1 MHSRAISLM
10 SCALEM
16 LCNGQL
22 GGLNE
27 KAGGHKPHPTEWPLS
42 DIISTHGH
50 SVTIIRKLVDGF
62 LL

>member
-1 MHSRAISLM
+1 MNSRAISLM
-10 SCALEM
+10 SYALEI

-27 KAGGHKPHPTEWPLS
+27 KADGHKPHPTEWPLS
-42 DIISTHGH
+42 DIIGTQGH
-50 SVTIIRKLVDGF
+50 SVTIIREFLDG

>member
-1 MHSRAISLM
+1 MNSRAISLL
-10 SCALEM
+10 SCALEI

-27 KAGGHKPHPTEWPLS
+27 KAGGHKPQPTEWPLS
-42 DIISTHGH
+42 DIIGTQGH
-50 SVTIIRKLVDGF
+50 SVTIIRKLVHG